1 MDIDRNIGNFWYKNY
16 PRLWSRGVSGMA
28 FAATAAVKGSTTT
41 YALSP
46 NVKKYTLKDVG
57 FVETR
62 GGNFQLERPLDPN
75 SPYNQ
80 AFKLKIT
87 VAKDLKNLKMSITT
101 ANGLQAVDIFKQPAK
116 TEEITQF
123 NFLVDNLIDREILIK
138 K

>member
-1 MDIDRNIGNFWYKNY
+1 
-16 PRLWSRGVSGMA
+16 MA
-28 FAATAAVKGSTTT
+28 FAATATIKGNDTI
-41 YALSP
+41 YALHL

-57 FVETR
+57 FTETR

-87 VAKDLKNLKMSITT
+87 VAKDLQNLKMSITT

-116 TEEITQF
+116 DEEITQF
-123 NFLVDNLIDREILIK
+123 NFLMDNLIEREILIK